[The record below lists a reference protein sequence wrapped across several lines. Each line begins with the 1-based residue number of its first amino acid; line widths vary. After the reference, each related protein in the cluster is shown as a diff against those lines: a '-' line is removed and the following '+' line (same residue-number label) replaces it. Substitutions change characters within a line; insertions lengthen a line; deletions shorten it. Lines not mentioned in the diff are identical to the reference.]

1 MNRSK
6 VYRARRRKR
15 PRKLSHLAAKVLST
29 VCAVAIF
36 AGLLLAFSNAFGET
50 PQRLSDG
57 IAVDCLTRVELPDDV
72 NEEIIDYTGF
82 RVSFN
87 SAHHLPNYSAWELT
101 GEETKGNVPRE

>member
-36 AGLLLAFSNAFGET
+36 AGLLLAFSNAFGE
-50 PQRLSDG
+50 PKVCPERAGMRL
-57 IAVDCLTRVELPDDV
+57 P
-72 NEEIIDYTGF
+72 
-82 RVSFN
+82 
-87 SAHHLPNYSAWELT
+87 
-101 GEETKGNVPRE
+101 